1 MEKIKIYIE
10 KSEGICTSCGKRGFE
25 IMAWD
30 NGSPYY
36 ETSYLF
42 FCPNCFRTGEE
53 DNEMDSQKKLEI
65 KNFEDWQ
72 AEERIAEKKLALEM
86 RARRPVDILSTDFA
100 DWQTNVG
107 NSRFGNDHYF
117 LEICYSGVERLTNV
131 LEVE

>member
-72 AEERIAEKKLALEM
+72 A
-86 RARRPVDILSTDFA
+86 
-100 DWQTNVG
+100 NVE